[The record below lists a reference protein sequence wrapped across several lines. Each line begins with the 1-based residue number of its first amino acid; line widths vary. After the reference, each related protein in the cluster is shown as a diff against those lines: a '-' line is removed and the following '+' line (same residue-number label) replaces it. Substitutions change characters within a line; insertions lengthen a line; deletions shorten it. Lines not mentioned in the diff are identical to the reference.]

1 MRKRLAGLISNA
13 LNPFVVALVVILLLT
28 YESTTSLADAFK
40 WSLILTGLCLLPVY
54 LAAVCFVRS
63 GQLNAIFSNSRRQRT
78 KIYLFGCACVAIA
91 FIALWLLGAP
101 TRLLASLVAGLSA
114 GLLFM
119 AINLWWKI
127 SVHTAFVTAAAVL
140 LVILYGWM
148 ALLAIVIVPLVA
160 WARRELGQHSPSQ
173 VVAGA
178 LLAALDVSVV
188 FYLFGLI

>member
-1 MRKRLAGLISNA
+1 MQKRLAGLISNA
-13 LNPFVVALVVILLLT
+13 LNPFVVTLVVILLLT

-63 GQLNAIFSNSRRQRT
+63 GQLSAIFSNSRRQRT
-78 KIYLFGCACVAIA
+78 KIYLFGCVCVAIA

-140 LVILYGWM
+140 LVILYGWL

-160 WARRELGQHSPSQ
+160 WSRRELGQHSPGQ

-178 LLAALDVSVV
+178 LLAALNVSVV